1 MEKVLIVWGPSVVVA
16 YIHLDRSCQV
26 ANWEEKGGGRDNTL
40 RPQNLYFFFGDVETV
55 MYMILDRKSLS

>member
-26 ANWEEKGGGRDNTL
+26 ANWEEKGWGRDNTL
-40 RPQNLYFFFGDVETV
+40 RPQNLYFFFW
-55 MYMILDRKSLS
+55 